1 MSAFIAVLLS
11 FSQLTAQTVI
21 SSSGNVSG
29 AALGVNDVSATLK
42 DTEGRK
48 IISAAAYGYG
58 GKTGK
63 VVNDAMSV
71 TQNIHRSF
79 PQYLSYSLTLYGKI
93 EKTDGGPLLQMFKDN
108 PCVLEGN
115 AEALTLLETLLKST
129 PEEKEIE
136 RSKDLE
142 RLFHIFLSL
151 NKASQI
157 DDSTKIKLLIQA
169 IPCKSRTIRQQALIV
184 LTERTASA
192 AINQHIPALYQALKL
207 SAFFAALKCK
217 GNIRPEYADAL
228 PLIGRLSNLTKDE
241 KILIADSEMIE
252 PEIRAKLGNKI
263 IEEKLIS
270 AFVREKDYHA
280 KCILARQLGYIGSD
294 KTIKAL
300 LKQLDSPVKLSWKY
314 GEISIRGK
322 IIQALHLAM
331 PQESLFSVDVNQFA
345 KNQWSHSPEKD
356 QQCKDYAR
364 KVNSWT
370 EEHFGFTAWKPENV
384 WFSINY
390 NVPMITE

>member
-1 MSAFIAVLLS
+1 MFFKKCTCLLVFSLIVLPLSAES
-11 FSQLTAQTVI
+11 
-21 SSSGNVSG
+21 N
-29 AALGVNDVSATLK
+29 
-42 DTEGRK
+42 
-48 IISAAAYGYG
+48 
-58 GKTGK
+58 
-63 VVNDAMSV
+63 
-71 TQNIHRSF
+71 
-79 PQYLSYSLTLYGKI
+79 
-93 EKTDGGPLLQMFKDN
+93 GGPLLQMFKDN
-108 PCVLEGN
+108 PSVLEGN

-142 RLFHIFLSL
+142 RLFHIFLFL
-151 NKASQI
+151 NKDSQI
-157 DDSTKIKLLIQA
+157 NDPTKIKLLIQA
-169 IPCKSRTIRQQALIV
+169 VPCKSRTIRQQALIV

-207 SAFFAALKCK
+207 SAFFAALKSK
-217 GNIRPEYADAL
+217 DNIRPEYADVL
-228 PLIGRLSNLTKDE
+228 PLIGRLSNLTEDE
-241 KILIADSEMIE
+241 KKLIADSEMIE

-294 KTIKAL
+294 NSIKAL
-300 LKQLDSPVKLSWKY
+300 LKQLDSPVKLFWKY

-345 KNQWSHSPEKD
+345 KNQWFHSPEKD
-356 QQCKDYAR
+356 
-364 KVNSWT
+364 
-370 EEHFGFTAWKPENV
+370 
-384 WFSINY
+384 
-390 NVPMITE
+390 